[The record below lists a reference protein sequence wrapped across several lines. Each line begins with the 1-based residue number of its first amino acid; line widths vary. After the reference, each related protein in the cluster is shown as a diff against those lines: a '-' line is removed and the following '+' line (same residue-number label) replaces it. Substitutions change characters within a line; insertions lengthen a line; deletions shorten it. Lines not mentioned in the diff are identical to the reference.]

1 MGVVRSFMAHELE
14 GSPYVSFYWNRGTS
28 DPLPRPQLYTD
39 VTHLVRVIQQEMA
52 YRKLTHAFLVTDAS
66 QAEVDE
72 IRTRVNDGSSG
83 DGISSGIE
91 LRVFNGDS
99 GDTTLHDGTVP
110 ESPLNGVLHELEV
123 ALVQIEV
130 AAHAEFFMADENGDL
145 TMPITFERH
154 GLGKP
159 SHHDGRF
166 NGPAE
171 RYFHWKKEPEPVK
184 RFRVDL

>member
-1 MGVVRSFMAHELE
+1 MAHELE

-39 VTHLVRVIQQEMA
+39 VTHLVRIIRQEMA
-52 YRKLTHAFLVTDAS
+52 YRKLAHAFLVTDAS

-72 IRTRVNDGSSG
+72 IRARVNDSGGG
-83 DGISSGIE
+83 DGTSSGIE

-99 GDTTLHDGTVP
+99 GETTLHDGTV
-110 ESPLNGVLHELEV
+110 GVLHELEV

-130 AAHAEFFMADENGDL
+130 AAHAEFFMADEHGDL

-166 NGPAE
+166 NGPAG
-171 RYFHWKKEPEPVK
+171 RYFHWRKEPEPVK
-184 RFRVDL
+184 QFRVDL